1 MFQFKQFT
9 ILQDQCAMKVCTDSC
24 IMGAYLNL
32 ENASNVLDIGTGTGL
47 LTLMLA
53 QRFQNTNFTAI
64 EIDESAYNQASK
76 NFENSLWNNRISIK
90 NIDINDFKNEVKSK
104 FDYIICNPPFYNN
117 SLKSP
122 NIQKNT
128 AHHEGTLTQEQL
140 INVVIDLLN
149 PDGKF
154 SILLPVFE
162 AEMFEK
168 KALSNGLYKINSLE
182 IAHNELKP
190 IFRRIDSYYFHK
202 TELTIS
208 KLIIK
213 NKENEYTEA
222 FKKLLNDY
230 YIIFS

>member
-32 ENASNVLDIGTGTGL
+32 ENATKVLDIGTGTGL

-64 EIDESAYNQASK
+64 EIDESAYNQANK
-76 NFENSLWNNRISIK
+76 NFENSPWNNRISIE
-90 NIDINDFKNEVKSK
+90 NIDINDFKNEVNSK

-140 INVVIDLLN
+140 INVVLNLLN
-149 PDGKF
+149 PEGKF

-168 KALSNGLYKINSLE
+168 KALSNGLFKVDYLE
-182 IAHNELKP
+182 VAHNEQKP
-190 IFRRIDSYYFHK
+190 IFRRIDTYSYKNNK
-202 TELTIS
+202 TNFS
-208 KLIIK
+208 KLNIK
-213 NKENEYTEA
+213 NTDNEYSNSFIEIL
-222 FKKLLNDY
+222 KDY
-230 YIIFS
+230 YLIF